1 MDHVGSAS
9 TPDVD
14 AARHLADEVAF
25 RGLYDDHLE
34 PVWRFARRRCDS
46 TSDADDVAGETFAV
60 AWRRRADLPPPDEVG
75 LWLFGVARRVLANQR
90 RSAERQHRLRLR
102 LATTPTAP
110 TASAPADEGIGER
123 DVLAAAFAA
132 IDPDDRDLL
141 ALRAWDG
148 LAVTEIAV
156 LLGCSPNAASIRL
169 HKARRRLTQAMVP
182 KDAVASRTSTD
193 RPTERKEDDP

>member
-14 AARHLADEVAF
+14 AARHLADDAAF
-25 RGLYDDHLE
+25 RRLYDDHLD

-60 AWRRRADLPPPDEVG
+60 AWRRRADLPPPDEIG

-90 RSAERQHRLRLR
+90 RSAERQQRLRHRLA
-102 LATTPTAP
+102 ATSTAP
-110 TASAPADEGIGER
+110 TTSAPADEGIGER
-123 DVLAAAFAA
+123 DVLAAAFATL
-132 IDPDDRDLL
+132 DPDDRELL
-141 ALRAWDG
+141 AMRAWDG
-148 LAVTEIAV
+148 LAVTEIAM
-156 LLGCSPNAASIRL
+156 LLDCTPNAASIRL
-169 HKARRRLTQAMVP
+169 HKARRRLAEAMVP

-193 RPTERKEDDP
+193 RPTERKEDSP